1 MQNVMYQVNFA
12 SGTPSE
18 ANPLPVSA
26 TNVTV
31 KPSETYEDPVG
42 KFRMSQPQSLIDT
55 DFEYSTQPQKW
66 EVLNLVQNRPSFF
79 PKGTGG
85 NSIDIT
91 SATFNGGAQ
100 SPYSIITV
108 TTTVAHGFVVGDVI
122 TVIETTSVFANG
134 TFIVA
139 TVPTGTSFTYISR
152 GVVSGAVFDATQT
165 VVYGGGI
172 YEGSNI
178 PITSAS
184 SSGAAQSVITLTTTT
199 AHGLLPGTPILINN
213 SSATGINGR
222 WVITQVASPTT
233 FVFTVAT
240 LVTAGAIT
248 LGSAVLYVSAEGT
261 VQHRS
266 TDGGVAIT
274 TQTNTPGPSVIR
286 QTRRY
291 FRYQSG
297 KGIQYST
304 GVKFTPT
311 HDVDAITAS
320 GTTAT
325 ITTQQN
331 HNFQPGCT
339 INVDGVTI
347 VTGTAGTNPYNGTF
361 TVATVTGVKSFTYT
375 MSTTPSDL
383 APITSH
389 TYVTCT
395 GWVGAA
401 VRCGMYDD
409 QNGFFFEY
417 NGSTLCVVRRE
428 STKELAG
435 RIAVNANSQVVT
447 GTSTKFRSQL
457 LVQDH
462 IVIRGHTYEIVSIAS
477 DTSMTVSPA
486 FRGSVNITNARFLK
500 TQNYR
505 IPQSEWNLDTCDG
518 TGPSGYTL
526 NIKFMQMC
534 FIDYSWYG
542 AGTIRWGFRTTNG
555 ALTYVHKLPMN
566 NVNYAAYMRS
576 GNLPGRFEVE
586 NYGQF
591 SRLVAGATG
600 VRGAALGSAD
610 TIMYVENVQFWPP
623 TGYIFVQDGTNC
635 ELIGYSAIGAYNAT
649 AQAYPLSGLTRRTSY
664 TLAGINVLGTFS
676 NTAYTIGGG
685 TGTYTFTPDATVGG
699 AGTAAVSVQQEYN
712 NCAPWVSHWGV
723 SVVMDGRYD
732 DDKNVLLVAGMQRN
746 LIIPAGTQRPL
757 LAIRIAPSVDSAI
770 ANNFGVRELVNRM
783 QLTLRGVGVSSQGQ
797 FLIEGVLN
805 PSSLAGTGITFPTSW
820 TTLKVG
826 SGSLAQVVYWDGTG
840 VYNTAAAA
848 STGTLV
854 GGDRIFGFYTENS
867 GGTNYSVTSVNL
879 EDVRDLGT
887 SILSGNGNAT
897 SPCYPNGP
905 DVLVITARNLES
917 TGNKNIA
924 CRISWTE
931 AQA

>member
-1 MQNVMYQVNFA
+1 MYQVNFA
-12 SGTPSE
+12 SGTPSA

-85 NSIDIT
+85 NSIDLT
-91 SATFNGGAQ
+91 GATFAGGNQ

-108 TTTVAHGFVVGDVI
+108 TTTVAHGFVVNDII
-122 TVIETTSVFANG
+122 TVVETTSQFANG

-139 TVPTGTSFTYISR
+139 TVPTTTSFTYLAR
-152 GVVSGAVFDATQT
+152 GQVTGALFDATQT
-165 VVYGGGI
+165 VAYGGGI
-172 YEGSNI
+172 YENSNI

-222 WVITQVASPTT
+222 WIITQVASPTT

-297 KGIQYST
+297 KGVQYST

-325 ITTQQN
+325 VTTQQN

-339 INVDGVTI
+339 IQVDGVTI
-347 VTGTAGTNPYNGTF
+347 VNGTAGTNPYNGTF

-383 APITSH
+383 APITTR

-462 IVIRGHTYEIVSIAS
+462 IVIRGHTYEIISIAS

-542 AGTIRWGFRTTNG
+542 AGTIRWGFRTTDG

-591 SRLVAGATG
+591 SRLVAGAT
-600 VRGAALGSAD
+600 
-610 TIMYVENVQFWPP
+610 
-623 TGYIFVQDGTNC
+623 
-635 ELIGYSAIGAYNAT
+635 
-649 AQAYPLSGLTRRTSY
+649 
-664 TLAGINVLGTFS
+664 
-676 NTAYTIGGG
+676 
-685 TGTYTFTPDATVGG
+685 VGG
-699 AGTAAVSVQQEYN
+699 AGTSAVSVQQEYN

-732 DDKNVLLVAGMQRN
+732 DDKNVILVAGMQRN
-746 LIIPAGTQRPL
+746 LIIPAGVQRPL

-867 GGTNYSVTSVNL
+867 GGTNFSVTSVNL